1 MPRRRLRMV
10 AVRTLA
16 FLALHQGVAL
26 AQPAPPPGQ
35 PGQPPP
41 GRPGQQPP
49 AAGPAAP
56 PATPALQRIEVND
69 PALAPVPP
77 PARTLASWNEARAV
91 IDQRSA
97 DLVIAVQEI
106 ARAEGIARRALAA
119 ALPSLDAR
127 GNLTHRLA
135 GDQTTVGVPPGQ
147 DPGPVGVPPGQDPTG
162 PSASRSDLFP
172 TSASA
177 SLTLSQPIL
186 APRAWYGIGTA
197 NLSVEVA
204 KLSLEDRRRVTIGA
218 VADAVV
224 SIITAERVS
233 EVNRVGL
240 RSALERLELTRR
252 RERLGTGTKLDV
264 VRAEQDV
271 ALARATLVTG
281 DESLRR
287 AREALGAVLGERG
300 EVGVPPTFSLNGI
313 AAEMRSQCAEG
324 RSDQRADVRAARAE
338 LEIAERNLTDAKLA
352 FAPYAELSSTLQT
365 QTAFGNDLGIS
376 SRSWEWSIS
385 AVLTIP
391 IWDGGARYGDL
402 RVNRALVEQQRARIG
417 LAERAAELDTT
428 QAVRGVA
435 VAEQARAVAEQA
447 RDLARETARLTQ
459 VAFEAG
465 TATSFDLVE
474 SGRRQREAEID
485 LAVREFEVV
494 RAKITA
500 LLASA
505 SCR

>member
-1 MPRRRLRMV
+1 MPHRRLRMV
-10 AVRTLA
+10 AVSPLA
-16 FLALHQGVAL
+16 VLALCQGVAL
-26 AQPAPPPGQ
+26 AQPAPPQGRQGQ
-35 PGQPPP
+35 QAQA
-41 GRPGQQPP
+41 RPGQQ
-49 AAGPAAP
+49 APAAP
-56 PATPALQRIEVND
+56 PTAAAAPAAMPQRIEVND

-77 PARTLASWNEARAV
+77 PARTLASWNDARAM
-91 IDQRSA
+91 IEQRSVDFA
-97 DLVIAVQEI
+97 IAVQEV
-106 ARAEGIARRALAA
+106 ARAEGVARRALAA

-127 GNLTHRLA
+127 GDLTHELA
-135 GDQTTVGVPPGQ
+135 GGSSVSPSPLPAPGAGAIEDAPTT
-147 DPGPVGVPPGQDPTG
+147 
-162 PSASRSDLFP
+162 
-172 TSASA
+172 ASA
-177 SLTLSQPIL
+177 SLTLRQPIL

-197 NLSVEVA
+197 RRSVDVA
-204 KLSLEDRRRVTIGA
+204 KLSLEDRRRITVGA

-224 SIITAERVS
+224 SIVTAERVS
-233 EVNRVGL
+233 EINRVGL

-271 ALARATLVTG
+271 ALARATLVSG
-281 DESLRR
+281 DEALRR
-287 AREALGAVLGERG
+287 ARETLGAVLGERG
-300 EVGVPPTFSLNGI
+300 EVGVPQGFSLNAI
-313 AAEMRSQCAEG
+313 AAEVQSECSEA

-352 FAPYAELSSTLQT
+352 FAPYVDLSSTLSART
-365 QTAFGNDLGIS
+365 SIGDESTRRA
-376 SRSWEWSIS
+376 RSWGWSIS
-385 AVLTIP
+385 AVLTVP

-402 RVNRALVEQQRARIG
+402 QISRATVEQQRARLGAVERTAG
-417 LAERAAELDTT
+417 LETT

-435 VAEQARAVAEQA
+435 VAEQSRAVAEQS

-474 SGRRQREAEID
+474 SGRRQREAELD
-485 LAVREFEVV
+485 LAVREFEVIK
-494 RAKITA
+494 AKITA

>member
-1 MPRRRLRMV
+1 MPHRRLRMV
-10 AVRTLA
+10 AVSHLA
-16 FLALHQGVAL
+16 VLALCQGVAL
-26 AQPAPPPGQ
+26 AQPAPPQGRPAQ
-35 PGQPPP
+35 QAQQ
-41 GRPGQQPP
+41 RPGQQAPATAPTTAAAAP
-49 AAGPAAP
+49 AAMP
-56 PATPALQRIEVND
+56 QRIEVND

-77 PARTLASWNEARAV
+77 PARTLASWNDARAM
-91 IDQRSA
+91 IEQRSVDFA
-97 DLVIAVQEI
+97 IAVQEV
-106 ARAEGIARRALAA
+106 ARAEGVARRALAA

-127 GNLTHRLA
+127 GDVTHELA
-135 GDQTTVGVPPGQ
+135 GGSSVSPSLPAPGEPGAGAIEDAPTT
-147 DPGPVGVPPGQDPTG
+147 
-162 PSASRSDLFP
+162 
-172 TSASA
+172 ASA
-177 SLTLSQPIL
+177 SLTLRQPIL

-197 NLSVEVA
+197 RRSVDVA
-204 KLSLEDRRRVTIGA
+204 KLSLEDRRRVTVGA

-224 SIITAERVS
+224 SIVTAERVS
-233 EVNRVGL
+233 EINRVGL

-271 ALARATLVTG
+271 ALARATLVSG
-281 DESLRR
+281 DEALRK
-287 AREALGAVLGERG
+287 ARETLGAVLGERG
-300 EVGVPPTFSLNGI
+300 EVGVPQGFSLNAI
-313 AAEMRSQCAEG
+313 AAEVQSECAEA

-352 FAPYAELSSTLQT
+352 FAPYVDLSSTLSAR
-365 QTAFGNDLGIS
+365 TAIGDES
-376 SRSWEWSIS
+376 TRRARSWGWSIG
-385 AVLTIP
+385 AVLTVP

-402 RVNRALVEQQRARIG
+402 QISRAAVEQQRVRLGAVERTAG
-417 LAERAAELDTT
+417 LETT

-435 VAEQARAVAEQA
+435 VAEQSRAVAEQS

-474 SGRRQREAEID
+474 SGRRQREAELD

-494 RAKITA
+494 KAKITA

>member
-26 AQPAPPPGQ
+26 AQPAPPPG
-35 PGQPPP
+35 
-41 GRPGQQPP
+41 RPGQQAP
-49 AAGPAAP
+49 AAAAPAA
-56 PATPALQRIEVND
+56 TPTLRRIEVND
-69 PALAPVPP
+69 PTLAPVPP
-77 PARTLASWNEARAV
+77 PARTLTSWNEARAI
-91 IDQRSA
+91 IDQRSV
-97 DLVIAVQEI
+97 DLVIAVQEV

-119 ALPSLDAR
+119 ALPSLDAT
-127 GNLTHRLA
+127 GNLNHRLA
-135 GDQTTVGVPPGQ
+135 GDETIVGAPA
-147 DPGPVGVPPGQDPTG
+147 GPTPTG
-162 PSASRSDLFP
+162 PSLSYDFP

-177 SLTLSQPIL
+177 SLRLSQPIL

-204 KLSLEDRRRVTIGA
+204 KLSLEDRRRVMVGA

-224 SIITAERVS
+224 SIVTAERVS

-240 RSALERLELTRR
+240 RSALELLELTRR

-287 AREALGAVLGERG
+287 SREALGVVLGERG
-300 EVGVPPTFSLNGI
+300 EVGVPQTFSLNGI
-313 AAEMRSQCAEG
+313 AAEMQAQCAQG

-338 LEIAERNLTDAKLA
+338 LEIAERNLTDVKLA

-365 QTAFGNDLGIS
+365 QTQFGNDQGIS
-376 SRSWEWSIS
+376 RRSWDWSIS

-417 LAERAAELDTT
+417 LAERAAELDST
-428 QAVRGVA
+428 QAVRSVV
-435 VAEQARAVAEQA
+435 VAEQARAVAEQS

-465 TATSFDLVE
+465 TVTSFDLVE
-474 SGRRQREAEID
+474 SGRRQRQAEID

-494 RAKITA
+494 KAKISA

-505 SCR
+505 SCK

>member
-1 MPRRRLRMV
+1 MPHRRLRMV
-10 AVRTLA
+10 AVSHLA
-16 FLALHQGVAL
+16 VLALCQGVAL
-26 AQPAPPPGQ
+26 AQPAPPQ
-35 PGQPPP
+35 
-41 GRPGQQPP
+41 GRPGQQAQQRPGQQAP
-49 AAGPAAP
+49 AAAPATAAAAP
-56 PATPALQRIEVND
+56 PAMPQRIEVND

-77 PARTLASWNEARAV
+77 PARTLASWNDARGM
-91 IDQRSA
+91 IEQRSVDFA
-97 DLVIAVQEI
+97 IAVQEV
-106 ARAEGIARRALAA
+106 ARAEGVARRALAA

-127 GNLTHRLA
+127 GDVTHELA
-135 GDQTTVGVPPGQ
+135 GGGAVRLPPGIAPA
-147 DPGPVGVPPGQDPTG
+147 PGEPTG
-162 PSASRSDLFP
+162 AFQGVEDAP
-172 TSASA
+172 TTASA
-177 SLTLSQPIL
+177 SLTLRQPIL

-197 NLSVEVA
+197 RRSVDIA
-204 KLSLEDRRRVTIGA
+204 RLSLEDRRRVTVGA

-224 SIITAERVS
+224 SIVTAERVS
-233 EVNRVGL
+233 EINRVGL

-271 ALARATLVTG
+271 ALARATLVSG
-281 DESLRR
+281 DEALRK
-287 AREALGAVLGERG
+287 ARETLGAVLGERG
-300 EVGVPPTFSLNGI
+300 EVGVPQGFSLNAI
-313 AAEMRSQCAEG
+313 AAEVQSECAEA

-352 FAPYAELSSTLQT
+352 FAPYVDLSSTLSART
-365 QTAFGNDLGIS
+365 SIGDESTRRA
-376 SRSWEWSIS
+376 RSWGWSIS
-385 AVLTIP
+385 AVLTVP
-391 IWDGGARYGDL
+391 LWDGGARYGDL
-402 RVNRALVEQQRARIG
+402 QISRAAVEQQRVRLGAVERTAG
-417 LAERAAELDTT
+417 LETT

-435 VAEQARAVAEQA
+435 VAEQARAVAEQS

-474 SGRRQREAEID
+474 SGRRQREAELD

-494 RAKITA
+494 KAKITA

>member
-1 MPRRRLRMV
+1 MPRPRLCMV
-10 AVRTLA
+10 ALRTLA
-16 FLALHQGVAL
+16 FLALHQGIAL
-26 AQPAPPPGQ
+26 AQPAPPPAQQ
-35 PGQPPP
+35 PQR
-41 GRPGQQPP
+41 RPGQQPP
-49 AAGPAAP
+49 AAATAAAP
-56 PATPALQRIEVND
+56 TAATAPATTPALQRIEVND

-77 PARTLASWNEARAV
+77 PARTLTSWNEARAI
-91 IDQRSA
+91 IDQRSV
-97 DLVIAVQEI
+97 DLVIAVQEV

-127 GNLTHRLA
+127 GSLTHRLA
-135 GDQTTVGVPPGQ
+135 GDQTTVGVPA
-147 DPGPVGVPPGQDPTG
+147 DPDPTA
-162 PSASRSDLFP
+162 PSTSRSDLFP

-204 KLSLEDRRRVTIGA
+204 KLSLEDRRRITIGA

-224 SIITAERVS
+224 SIVTAERVG

-281 DESLRR
+281 DEALRK

-300 EVGVPPTFSLNGI
+300 EVGVPQTFSLNGI
-313 AAEMRSQCAEG
+313 AAEMQSQCAQG

-352 FAPYAELSSTLQT
+352 FAPYAELSSTLQA
-365 QTAFGNDLGIS
+365 QTAFGNDQGIS

-417 LAERAAELDTT
+417 LAERAAELDTS

-465 TATSFDLVE
+465 TVTSFDLVE

-485 LAVREFEVV
+485 LAVQEFEVV

-505 SCR
+505 SCK

>member
-16 FLALHQGVAL
+16 FLALHQGIAL
-26 AQPAPPPGQ
+26 AQPVPPAGRPDQQ
-35 PGQPPP
+35 PQ
-41 GRPGQQPP
+41 GRPGQP
-49 AAGPAAP
+49 A
-56 PATPALQRIEVND
+56 PATATTTPPRIEVDD
-69 PALAPVPP
+69 PALAPPP
-77 PARTLASWNEARAV
+77 PAPRTLASWREARSI

-97 DLVIAVQEI
+97 DLVIAVQEV

-127 GNLTHRLA
+127 GTLTHRLA
-135 GDQTTVGVPPGQ
+135 GDQTTVGVPA
-147 DPGPVGVPPGQDPTG
+147 DPDPTA
-162 PSASRSDLFP
+162 PSTARSDLFP
-172 TSASA
+172 TSATA
-177 SLTLSQPIL
+177 ALTLSQPIL

-224 SIITAERVS
+224 TVVTTERAS

-271 ALARATLVTG
+271 ALARATLVNG

-300 EVGVPPTFSLNGI
+300 EVGVPQTFSLNGI
-313 AAEMRSQCAEG
+313 AAEMQSQCARA

-352 FAPYAELSSTLQT
+352 FAPYAELSSTLQA
-365 QTAFGNDLGIS
+365 QTAFGNDEGIS
-376 SRSWEWSIS
+376 TRSWEWSIS

-417 LAERAAELDTT
+417 LAERAAELDTA

-435 VAEQARAVAEQA
+435 VAEQARVVAEQS

-474 SGRRQREAEID
+474 SGRRQREAELD
-485 LAVREFEVV
+485 LALREFEVV

-505 SCR
+505 SCK

>member
-16 FLALHQGVAL
+16 FLALHQGIAL

-49 AAGPAAP
+49 AATPAAP
-56 PATPALQRIEVND
+56 AATPAIQRIEVDD

-97 DLVIAVQEI
+97 DLAIAVQEV
-106 ARAEGIARRALAA
+106 ARAEGVARRALAA

-135 GDQTTVGVPPGQ
+135 GDQTTVGA
-147 DPGPVGVPPGQDPTG
+147 PPGQDPTI
-162 PSASRSDLFP
+162 PRSDLFP

-281 DESLRR
+281 DEALRK

-313 AAEMRSQCAEG
+313 AAEMQSQCAQG

-352 FAPYAELSSTLQT
+352 FAPYAELSSTLQA

-376 SRSWEWSIS
+376 TRSWEWSIS

-417 LAERAAELDTT
+417 VAERAAELDTA

-505 SCR
+505 SCK

>member
-1 MPRRRLRMV
+1 MPHRRLCMV
-10 AVRTLA
+10 AVSHLA
-16 FLALHQGVAL
+16 VLALCQGVAL
-26 AQPAPPPGQ
+26 AQPAPPQ
-35 PGQPPP
+35 
-41 GRPGQQPP
+41 GRPGQQAQPRPGQQAP
-49 AAGPAAP
+49 AAAPATTPPTAAAAP
-56 PATPALQRIEVND
+56 APMPQRIEVND

-77 PARTLASWNEARAV
+77 PARTLASWNDARGM
-91 IDQRSA
+91 IEQRSVEFA
-97 DLVIAVQEI
+97 IAVQEV
-106 ARAEGIARRALAA
+106 ARAEGVARRALAA

-127 GNLTHRLA
+127 GDVDHELA
-135 GDQTTVGVPPGQ
+135 GGGAVRLPPGLAPA
-147 DPGPVGVPPGQDPTG
+147 PGEPTG
-162 PSASRSDLFP
+162 AFQDVEDAP
-172 TSASA
+172 TTLRA
-177 SLTLSQPIL
+177 SLTLRQPVL

-197 NLSVEVA
+197 RRSVDVA
-204 KLSLEDRRRVTIGA
+204 RLSLEDRRRITVGA

-224 SIITAERVS
+224 SIVTAERVS
-233 EVNRVGL
+233 EINRVGL

-271 ALARATLVTG
+271 ALARATLVSG
-281 DESLRR
+281 DEALRK

-300 EVGVPPTFSLNGI
+300 EVGVPQGFSLNAI
-313 AAEMRSQCAEG
+313 AAEVQSECAEA

-352 FAPYAELSSTLQT
+352 FAPYVDLSSTLSAQT
-365 QTAFGNDLGIS
+365 SLGDES
-376 SRSWEWSIS
+376 TRRARSWGWSIG
-385 AVLTIP
+385 AVLTVP
-391 IWDGGARYGDL
+391 LWDGGARYGDL
-402 RVNRALVEQQRARIG
+402 QINRAVVEQQRVRLGAVERTAG
-417 LAERAAELDTT
+417 LETT

-435 VAEQARAVAEQA
+435 VAEQSRAVAEQS

-474 SGRRQREAEID
+474 SGRRQREAELD

-494 RAKITA
+494 KAKITA

-505 SCR
+505 SCK

>member
-1 MPRRRLRMV
+1 MPRPRLCMV
-10 AVRTLA
+10 ALRTLA
-16 FLALHQGVAL
+16 FLALHQGIAL

-35 PGQPPP
+35 PAQQPQR
-41 GRPGQQPP
+41 RPGQQPP
-49 AAGPAAP
+49 AATTAAAP
-56 PATPALQRIEVND
+56 TAATAPAATPALQRIEVND

-77 PARTLASWNEARAV
+77 PARTLTSWNEARAI
-91 IDQRSA
+91 IDQRSV
-97 DLVIAVQEI
+97 DLVIAVQEV

-127 GNLTHRLA
+127 GSLTHRLA
-135 GDQTTVGVPPGQ
+135 GDQTTVGIPA
-147 DPGPVGVPPGQDPTG
+147 DPDPTV
-162 PSASRSDLFP
+162 PTTSRSDLFP

-204 KLSLEDRRRVTIGA
+204 KLSLEDRRRITIGA

-224 SIITAERVS
+224 SIVTAERVS

-300 EVGVPPTFSLNGI
+300 EVGVPHTFSLNGI
-313 AAEMRSQCAEG
+313 AAEMQSQCAQG

-352 FAPYAELSSTLQT
+352 FAPYAELSSTLQA
-365 QTAFGNDLGIS
+365 QTAFGNDQGIS

-417 LAERAAELDTT
+417 LAERAAELDTS

-465 TATSFDLVE
+465 TVTSFDLVE

-485 LAVREFEVV
+485 LAVQEFEVV

-505 SCR
+505 SCK

>member
-16 FLALHQGVAL
+16 FLALHQGIAF

-49 AAGPAAP
+49 AAAPAAP
-56 PATPALQRIEVND
+56 AATPSLQRIEVND

-97 DLVIAVQEI
+97 DLVIAVQEV

-127 GNLTHRLA
+127 GSLTHRLA
-135 GDQTTVGVPPGQ
+135 GDETTVGA
-147 DPGPVGVPPGQDPTG
+147 PTA
-162 PSASRSDLFP
+162 PSTSRSDLFP

-313 AAEMRSQCAEG
+313 AAEMRSQCAQG

-365 QTAFGNDLGIS
+365 QAAFGNDQGIS

-402 RVNRALVEQQRARIG
+402 RVNRAIVEQQRARIG
-417 LAERAAELDTT
+417 LAERAAELDTA

>member
-26 AQPAPPPGQ
+26 AQPAPPPG
-35 PGQPPP
+35 
-41 GRPGQQPP
+41 RPGQQAP
-49 AAGPAAP
+49 AAAAPAA
-56 PATPALQRIEVND
+56 APALRRIEVND

-77 PARTLASWNEARAV
+77 PARTLTSWNEARAI
-91 IDQRSA
+91 IDQRSV
-97 DLVIAVQEI
+97 DLVVAVQEV

-119 ALPSLDAR
+119 ALPSLDAT
-127 GNLTHRLA
+127 GNLTHHLA
-135 GDQTTVGVPPGQ
+135 GDETIVGAPAGLTPQG
-147 DPGPVGVPPGQDPTG
+147 
-162 PSASRSDLFP
+162 

-177 SLTLSQPIL
+177 SLRLSQPIL

-224 SIITAERVS
+224 SIVTAERVS

-240 RSALERLELTRR
+240 RSALELLELTRR

-287 AREALGAVLGERG
+287 SREALGAVLGERG
-300 EVGVPPTFSLNGI
+300 EVGVPQTFSLNGI
-313 AAEMRSQCAEG
+313 AADMQSQCAKG

-352 FAPYAELSSTLQT
+352 FAPYAELSSTLQAQT
-365 QTAFGNDLGIS
+365 QFGNDQGIS
-376 SRSWEWSIS
+376 RRSWDWSIS

-417 LAERAAELDTT
+417 LAERAAELDST
-428 QAVRGVA
+428 QAVRSVA
-435 VAEQARAVAEQA
+435 VAEQARAVAEQS

-465 TATSFDLVE
+465 TVTSFDLVE
-474 SGRRQREAEID
+474 SGRRQRQAEID

-494 RAKITA
+494 KAKISA

-505 SCR
+505 SCK

>member
-1 MPRRRLRMV
+1 M
-10 AVRTLA
+10 
-16 FLALHQGVAL
+16 
-26 AQPAPPPGQ
+26 
-35 PGQPPP
+35 
-41 GRPGQQPP
+41 
-49 AAGPAAP
+49 
-56 PATPALQRIEVND
+56 ND
-69 PALAPVPP
+69 PALAPPP
-77 PARTLASWNEARAV
+77 PAPRMLASWQEARAI
-91 IDQRSA
+91 IDQRSV
-97 DLVIAVQEI
+97 DLLIAVQEI

-127 GNLTHRLA
+127 GDVTHLIA
-135 GDQTTVGVPPGQ
+135 GSTTRTYPPSATPA
-147 DPGPVGVPPGQDPTG
+147 PGPEPLLPVSED
-162 PSASRSDLFP
+162 AP

-177 SLTLSQPIL
+177 SITLRQPLI

-197 NLSVEVA
+197 RLSVDVA
-204 KLSLEDRRRVTIGA
+204 KLSLEDRRRLTIGA

-224 SIITAERVS
+224 SIVTAERVS

-252 RERLGTGTKLDV
+252 RERLGTGTRLDV

-271 ALARATLVTG
+271 ALARATLVSG

-287 AREALGAVLGERG
+287 TREALGAVLGERG
-300 EVGVPPTFSLNGI
+300 EVGVPQSFSLNGI
-313 AAEMRSQCAEG
+313 AAEMQSQCSQA
-324 RSDQRADVRAARAE
+324 RTDQRADVRAARAE

-352 FAPYAELSSTLQT
+352 FAPYAELSSTLEGRT
-365 QTAFGNDLGIS
+365 SIGDESYVRT
-376 SRSWEWSIS
+376 RSWGWSIS
-385 AVLTIP
+385 AVLTVP

-402 RVNRALVEQQRARIG
+402 RVNRAVIEQQRARLG
-417 LAERAAELDTT
+417 SVERTAELDTA
-428 QAVRGVA
+428 QATRAVS

-474 SGRRQREAEID
+474 SGRRQREAELD

-494 RAKITA
+494 KAKITA

-505 SCR
+505 SCK

>member
-1 MPRRRLRMV
+1 MPHRRLRMV
-10 AVRTLA
+10 AVSHLA
-16 FLALHQGVAL
+16 VLALCQGVAL
-26 AQPAPPPGQ
+26 AQPAPPQ
-35 PGQPPP
+35 
-41 GRPGQQPP
+41 GRPGQQAQPRPGQQAP
-49 AAGPAAP
+49 AAAPTTAAAAP
-56 PATPALQRIEVND
+56 PAMPQRIEVND

-77 PARTLASWNEARAV
+77 PARTLASWNDARGM
-91 IDQRSA
+91 IEQRSVDFA
-97 DLVIAVQEI
+97 IAVQEV
-106 ARAEGIARRALAA
+106 ARAEGVARRALAA

-127 GNLTHRLA
+127 GDVTHELA
-135 GDQTTVGVPPGQ
+135 GGGAVRFPPGIAPA
-147 DPGPVGVPPGQDPTG
+147 PGEPGAGAIEDAPT
-162 PSASRSDLFP
+162 
-172 TSASA
+172 TASA
-177 SLTLSQPIL
+177 SLTLRQPIL

-197 NLSVEVA
+197 RRSVDVA
-204 KLSLEDRRRVTIGA
+204 KLSLEDRRRVTVGA

-224 SIITAERVS
+224 SIVTAERVS
-233 EVNRVGL
+233 EINRVGL

-271 ALARATLVTG
+271 ALARATLVSG
-281 DESLRR
+281 DEALRK
-287 AREALGAVLGERG
+287 ARETLGAVLGERG
-300 EVGVPPTFSLNGI
+300 EVGVPQGFSLNAI
-313 AAEMRSQCAEG
+313 AAEVQSECAEA

-352 FAPYAELSSTLQT
+352 FAPYVDLSSTLSART
-365 QTAFGNDLGIS
+365 SIGDESTRRA
-376 SRSWEWSIS
+376 RSWGWSIS
-385 AVLTIP
+385 AVLTVP

-402 RVNRALVEQQRARIG
+402 QISRAAVEQQRVRLGAVERTAG
-417 LAERAAELDTT
+417 LETT

-435 VAEQARAVAEQA
+435 VAEQARAVAEQS

-474 SGRRQREAEID
+474 SGRRQREAELD

-494 RAKITA
+494 KAKITA

-505 SCR
+505 SCK